1 SGDEDFKLR
10 KRLFYRNTPL
20 IPTVISKF
28 SVYYAEKSNSVNNA
42 KSKKPARTAFAA
54 RAGFLKVITR
64 LGI

>member
-1 SGDEDFKLR
+1 M
-10 KRLFYRNTPL
+10 
-20 IPTVISKF
+20 ISKF
-28 SVYYAEKSNSVNNA
+28 SAYYAEKSNSVNNA